1 MRVYDLEISKYDWLV
16 GIKDKDGYTQIH
28 NDYGQLKAYY
38 EKNKDDIWAGF
49 NSAHYDSILLKAML
63 LESSPQKIKELSDDI
78 VANHKEKVIIRRLGL
93 NKIQLYD
100 FDVLSDGVRG
110 SLKEIEGYWG
120 REISESSV
128 DFNLDRPWT
137 KEEYEEM
144 AKYNR
149 DDLDATWEIATY
161 AMTRMRTKMILIKE
175 YNLPKSMISG
185 TNAQICAEILGADYK
200 KFGDG
205 LQTYDPSIAPIELN
219 KYKECLDFYTNMPQM
234 DYKQSL
240 NIELAGV
247 PHTLAAGG
255 LHGAIPSFFFVGTL
269 WLVDVASYYPN
280 MMINFNLTPRS
291 QKDPNAFKE
300 LVHKRIAAKHKVA
313 EAKKNHTEDQLTPME
328 HAMPNALKLPINTV
342 SGCMKAKFSKLYDER
357 NNNWMCITGQ
367 LLMVDLIEHLEPYCK
382 LVQSNTD
389 GIVIIPYNHR
399 KCDEIIQHWM
409 DKTGLVLEKTVANAI
424 YQKDVNNY
432 VLLNENGSIKV
443 KGGYVAQY
451 FNDDTWYWSVRRN
464 LEIIDK
470 AIVDFLIYDT
480 PVEETI
486 VNPENNILKY
496 QIVKKLGGMYTDP
509 MWEIDGKLT
518 PLPNRCN
525 RIFPAKDNKY
535 GKVKKRKWE
544 KSTWDNVESIPE
556 HCLVINDEIRGK
568 TLADFIDQID
578 TGCYIWLAKS
588 KIADYILLPHEKTR
602 GKKYDPD
609 EDWANVLK
617 KLGREAK

>member
-1 MRVYDLEISKYDWLV
+1 
-16 GIKDKDGYTQIH
+16 
-28 NDYGQLKAYY
+28 
-38 EKNKDDIWAGF
+38 
-49 NSAHYDSILLKAML
+49 
-63 LESSPQKIKELSDDI
+63 
-78 VANHKEKVIIRRLGL
+78 
-93 NKIQLYD
+93 
-100 FDVLSDGVRG
+100 
-110 SLKEIEGYWG
+110 
-120 REISESSV
+120 
-128 DFNLDRPWT
+128 
-137 KEEYEEM
+137 
-144 AKYNR
+144 
-149 DDLDATWEIATY
+149 
-161 AMTRMRTKMILIKE
+161 
-175 YNLPKSMISG
+175 
-185 TNAQICAEILGADYK
+185 
-200 KFGDG
+200 
-205 LQTYDPSIAPIELN
+205 
-219 KYKECLDFYTNMPQM
+219 
-234 DYKQSL
+234 
-240 NIELAGV
+240 
-247 PHTLAAGG
+247 
-255 LHGAIPSFFFVGTL
+255 
-269 WLVDVASYYPN
+269 

-525 RIFPAKDNKY
+525 RIFPAKDKKY

-578 TGCYIWLAKS
+578 TGWYIWLAKS

-617 KLGREAK
+617 KLGREVK